1 MKREITDLLNPE
13 KELMT
18 DYEQNL
24 RTEKEQ
30 WKEEETRL

>member
-1 MKREITDLLNPE
+1 
-13 KELMT
+13 MT

-30 WKEEETRL
+30 WKEEETRLWQAKQVDRGE